1 MKNVGVVA
9 GGRMPQ
15 PAGFAGHTVEPERIF
30 GYEKHFQQDLPHD
43 VESIRE
49 KMQLKNFRI

>member
-1 MKNVGVVA
+1 
-9 GGRMPQ
+9 MPQ
-15 PAGFAGHTVEPERIF
+15 PAGFAGHTVEPGRIF